1 MNTAPNNR
9 NNLPAYLNAF
19 PYVNGGLF
27 QNKHKAPIFSRR
39 SRQAVLDSGEQYW
52 AAINPDIFGSMIQA
66 VITPEHRGGLG
77 MHYTSVP
84 NIMKVI

>member
-1 MNTAPNNR
+1 MI
-9 NNLPAYLNAF
+9 YLLISKKF

-27 QNKHKAPIFSRR
+27 RETLPIPIFTRR
-39 SRQAVLDSGEQYW
+39 SRKAILDSGALDW
-52 AAINPDIFGSMIQA
+52 SAINPDIFGSMIQA

-84 NIMKVI
+84 NIMKVIKPLNDDH